1 MKTKTKTPTTSLPV
15 PVKSEQRI
23 CFGIDWYA
31 TEADA
36 LLAAAD
42 VERRGR
48 TYNGGYFDGMLCGR
62 STTWD
67 QKDAKGRTV
76 LFAVTN

>member
-1 MKTKTKTPTTSLPV
+1 MKKILPT

-31 TEADA
+31 SEEDA
-36 LLAAAD
+36 KIAAAD
-42 VERRGR
+42 VAARGR
-48 TYNGGYFDGMLCGR
+48 TYNGGYFDGMPCGR
-62 STTWD
+62 NKSFD
-67 QKDAKGRTV
+67 MKDKAGVTV